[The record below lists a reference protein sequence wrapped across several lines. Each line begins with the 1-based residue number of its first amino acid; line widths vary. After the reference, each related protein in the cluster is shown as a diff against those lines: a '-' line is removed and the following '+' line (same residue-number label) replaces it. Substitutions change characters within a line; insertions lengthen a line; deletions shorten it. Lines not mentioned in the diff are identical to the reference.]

1 MYAGF
6 DHCGMIAIFP
16 VCSLAMLSSIVL
28 LPRVARYQLHGRRDI
43 VLAPGIFHQ
52 KMDMIGS
59 DRIIQD
65 CNSKPLSGLIQP
77 VNVTLT
83 ITGKLQNELLLMAT
97 VRQMP
102 YVPWYVMSICPR
114 HGCSAMNLLLLFMVI
129 ARMPMAS
136 ISLLKIDP

>member
-28 LPRVARYQLHGRRDI
+28 LPRVVRYQLHGRRDI
-43 VLAPGIFHQ
+43 VFAPGIFHQ
-52 KMDMIGS
+52 KVDMIGS
-59 DRIIQD
+59 DCIVQD

-83 ITGKLQNELLLMAT
+83 ITGKLLKEFLFMAA
-97 VRQMP
+97 VRQIQ
-102 YVPWYVMSICPR
+102 YVPWYVMSISPW
-114 HGCSAMNLLLLFMVI
+114 HDCSAMNLLLLFLVI

-136 ISLLKIDP
+136 ISLLKIGP

>member
-16 VCSLAMLSSIVL
+16 VCSLAMLSSVVL
-28 LPRVARYQLHGRRDI
+28 LPRVACYQLHGRRDTVF
-43 VLAPGIFHQ
+43 VLGIFHQ
-52 KMDMIGS
+52 EVHVVGS
-59 DRIIQD
+59 DRIVLD

-83 ITGKLQNELLLMAT
+83 ITGKLQKEFLFMAA

-102 YVPWYVMSICPR
+102 YVPWYVMSISPWPD
-114 HGCSAMNLLLLFMVI
+114 CSEMNLLLLFMVI
-129 ARMPMAS
+129 ASLLMAS
-136 ISLLKIDP
+136 IPLLKIDP

>member
-1 MYAGF
+1 MYTGL
-6 DHCGMIAIFP
+6 DHCGMIAIFS

-43 VLAPGIFHQ
+43 VLDPGIFHQ
-52 KMDMIGS
+52 KVDMIGS
-59 DRIIQD
+59 DRIVQD

-77 VNVTLT
+77 VDVTLT
-83 ITGKLQNELLLMAT
+83 ITGKLQKEFLFMAA

-102 YVPWYVMSICPR
+102 YVPWYVMSTSPW
-114 HGCSAMNLLLLFMVI
+114 HDCSAINLLLLFIVI
-129 ARMPMAS
+129 ARLLMAS

>member
-1 MYAGF
+1 
-6 DHCGMIAIFP
+6 
-16 VCSLAMLSSIVL
+16 MLSSVVL

-43 VLAPGIFHQ
+43 VLAPGIIHQ
-52 KMDMIGS
+52 KVDMIGS

-83 ITGKLQNELLLMAT
+83 ITSKLQKELLLMAT

-114 HGCSAMNLLLLFMVI
+114 HGCSAMNLLLLFLVI